1 MIQFHAIPAPS
12 MKPDPETNAS
22 PHLQRRFGLLQ
33 ATALNMTNMVGIGP
47 FITIPLLMS
56 ALGGPQA
63 MVGWLIALLI
73 AIPDGMVWS
82 ELGAAMP
89 GSGGS
94 YLYLRE
100 AFGRETF
107 GRLMAFL
114 FIWQFIFS
122 GPLEIASGIIGF
134 IQYSGYFWPDMTR
147 LQRNLLS
154 TGMGV
159 VAIWLLY
166 RKTGAIAKITV
177 SLWIGTLLTTA
188 AVIVT
193 GAMHFDRKLA
203 FDFPP
208 GAFNL
213 SLGFLFGLGAASR
226 FGMYDYLGYYDVCYI
241 GDEVKNPGKVIPRS
255 IIISVIGVALIYLA
269 MNLSI
274 IGVVPWRKFV
284 PAEGNRNAD
293 FVVSIFMEQI
303 YGPKVA
309 SLFTGMVLWTTVG
322 SVFALLLGYSR
333 IPYAAAQDGYFFKV
347 FSRLHPR
354 KNFPHISLLVI
365 GVISIFCSFFSLG
378 MVIDALMT
386 TRILVQFIG
395 QICAVT
401 LLRKRAPSLSRPYR
415 VWLYP
420 LPSLIALAGWIFIF
434 ATSDWRI
441 ILFGLGTLCAGI
453 LFFLAWSSA
462 THRWPFAKDRP
473 VQPSTF

>member
-1 MIQFHAIPAPS
+1 MTPGLP
-12 MKPDPETNAS
+12 TAS
-22 PHLQRRFGLLQ
+22 HPHLARRFNLLQ

-63 MVGWLIALLI
+63 MIGWLIAMLI

-82 ELGAAMP
+82 ELGASMP

-122 GPLEIASGIIGF
+122 GPLEIASGLIGF
-134 IQYSGYFWPDMTR
+134 IQYSGYFLPNLTT
-147 LQRNLLS
+147 LGRNLLA
-154 TGMGV
+154 TGMGL
-159 VAIWLLY
+159 ATIWLLY
-166 RKTGAIAKITV
+166 RKTDAIAKIAV

-193 GAMHFDRKLA
+193 GALHFDRKLA

-208 GAFNL
+208 GAFHL
-213 SLGFLFGLGAASR
+213 SGKFLLGLGAACR
-226 FGMYDYLGYYDVCYI
+226 FGMYDYLGYYDICYI

-255 IIISVIGVALIYLA
+255 IIISVVGVALIYLA

-274 IGVVPWRKFV
+274 IGVVPWREFV
-284 PAEGNRNAD
+284 PAEGNRKAD
-293 FVVSIFMEQI
+293 FVVSLFMEKV
-303 YGPKVA
+303 YGPRIA
-309 SLFTGMVLWTTVG
+309 TIFTAMVLWTTVG

-333 IPYAAAQDGYFFKV
+333 IPYAAAQDGYFFRI
-347 FSRLHPR
+347 FGRLHPR
-354 KNFPHISLLVI
+354 KQFPHVSLLVI
-365 GVISIFCSFFSLG
+365 GGMSILCSFVSLG

-395 QICAVT
+395 QIFAVT
-401 LLRKRAPSLSRPYR
+401 LLRRRATAGERPYR
-415 VWLYP
+415 IWLYP
-420 LPSLIALAGWIFIF
+420 LPSLVALAGWIFIF
-434 ATSDWRI
+434 ATSEVKI
-441 ILFGLGTLCAGI
+441 ILFGLGTLAVGM
-453 LFFLAWSSA
+453 LFFLIWSFA
-462 THRWPFAKDRP
+462 TRRWPFRP
-473 VQPSTF
+473 PEAPASG